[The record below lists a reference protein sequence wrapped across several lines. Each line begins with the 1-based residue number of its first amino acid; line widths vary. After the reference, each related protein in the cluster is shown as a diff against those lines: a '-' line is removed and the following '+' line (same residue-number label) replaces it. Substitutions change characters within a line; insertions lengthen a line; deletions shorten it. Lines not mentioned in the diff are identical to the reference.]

1 MDDSMQSNDSN
12 EPESDYPELRVR
24 ILTRIRQFFD
34 RWMRVLHLY
43 TSMMLVPWVL
53 VYALSGLML
62 SHPHWFAKGWS
73 SGTLRMVREGVPF
86 LPDDTFFQQSRDQQA
101 RAVLRQVGM
110 EGDYQISGA
119 PFLNS
124 GDQIIIGGDAGK
136 GVPQVMTPG
145 TAQRKP
151 DDTMFLIDMTIVRL
165 SASGRSHV
173 VWHPRSKTI
182 DVLQE
187 QFAVCSWLRNLHF
200 KAGYSGQTR
209 AWWPNL
215 VWSVMVD
222 TTMVALVFWCLSGFW
237 MWFRR
242 KRHRLL
248 SGIGLLVG
256 VGVFLWF
263 SLHI

>member
-1 MDDSMQSNDSN
+1 MSDSTQSPDYDK
-12 EPESDYPELRVR
+12 PESDSSEYHVSFRTHV
-24 ILTRIRQFFD
+24 RQFFD

-53 VYALSGLML
+53 VYALSGLTL

-73 SGTLRMVREGVPF
+73 SGTLHTVKEGVPF
-86 LPDDTFFQQSRDQQA
+86 LPDDAFFQQSRDQQA
-101 RAVLRQVGM
+101 RTILRQVGL
-110 EGDYQISGA
+110 EGDYQISGG
-119 PFLNS
+119 PFLNP
-124 GDQIIIGGDAGK
+124 GNQIIIGGDVGK
-136 GVPQVMTPG
+136 GASQG
-145 TAQRKP
+145 TTQRKP
-151 DDTMFLIDMTIVRL
+151 DDTMFLMDMTIVRI
-165 SASGRSHV
+165 SATGRSQV
-173 VWHPRSKTI
+173 VWHPRSRTI

-187 QFAVCSWLRNLHF
+187 PFAACTWLRNLHF
-200 KAGYSGQTR
+200 KAGYSDQTR

-215 VWSVMVD
+215 IWSVMVD
-222 TTMVALVFWCLSGFW
+222 MTMVALVFWCLSGFW